1 MTTSLLEKA
10 FEEASKLPEEAQ
22 DRLAAQVLEELK
34 DEGRWS
40 EAFDG
45 SGSKLDQLADE
56 ALRDYREGR
65 TKELGFDQL

>member
-22 DRLAAQVLEELK
+22 DRLAAQVLEALK

-45 SGSKLDQLADE
+45 SGSKLDRLADE

>member
-10 FEEASKLPEEAQ
+10 FEEASKLPKEAQ

-56 ALRDYREGR
+56 ALRAYREGR